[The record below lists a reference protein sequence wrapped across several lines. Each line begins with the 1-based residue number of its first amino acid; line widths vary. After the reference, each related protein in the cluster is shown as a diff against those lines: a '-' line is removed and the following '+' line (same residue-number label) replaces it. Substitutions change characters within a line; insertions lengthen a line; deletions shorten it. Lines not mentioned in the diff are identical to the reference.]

1 MSLNYTLIVEVDD
14 VGFLSPPF
22 PSTVT
27 VPDLFDRIWID
38 RGVMINRYSGSID
51 LLTDPIGFG
60 EGVFGTGLFGWS

>member
-1 MSLNYTLIVEVDD
+1 MSLNYTLIAEVDD
-14 VGFLSPPF
+14 IGFLSPPF
-22 PSTVT
+22 PGDV

-60 EGVFGTGLFGWS
+60 EGIFGEGLFGWS

>member
-1 MSLNYTLIVEVDD
+1 MSLNYTLLAEVADI
-14 VGFLSPPF
+14 GFLSPPL
-22 PSTVT
+22 PRDI

-60 EGVFGTGLFGWS
+60 EGIFGSGLFGWS